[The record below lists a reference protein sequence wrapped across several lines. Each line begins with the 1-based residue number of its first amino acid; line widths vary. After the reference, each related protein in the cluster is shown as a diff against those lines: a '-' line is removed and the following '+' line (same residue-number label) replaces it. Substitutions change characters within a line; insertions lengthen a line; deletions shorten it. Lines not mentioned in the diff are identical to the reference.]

1 MKVSHLHRLLVVQ
14 FLLCTLTSVLAGRD
28 FYKILG
34 VSKSATL
41 HEIKKAYRRQA
52 KELHP
57 DKNKDDPEASQK
69 FQNLGAAYEVS
80 NVGGVNFV
88 TALFL
93 IR

>member
-1 MKVSHLHRLLVVQ
+1 MNVSQWYVLLTVQ
-14 FLLCTLTSVLAGRD
+14 LILVSITFVLAGRD
-28 FYKILG
+28 FYRILG

-69 FQNLGAAYEVS
+69 FQDLGAAYEVIIHD
-80 NVGGVNFV
+80 
-88 TALFL
+88 LFANMMNL
-93 IR
+93 